1 MVSRLDLRAGMSEV
15 TLGVVLT
22 RCLCLAFFTSM
33 GMASPTV
40 NSSTAA
46 APVAHAPRYY
56 SPAVINVGFSDSRG
70 FAPVS
75 GAEDG
80 DQGTRLRTREDQPR
94 WVF

>member
-1 MVSRLDLRAGMSEV
+1 MVSRLDLRAGMSKL

-22 RCLCLAFFTSM
+22 RCLSLAFFTSI

-40 NSSTAA
+40 NSSTAVV
-46 APVAHAPRYY
+46 PVAESPRYY

-70 FAPVS
+70 FAPVI
-75 GAEDG
+75 GAGDG
-80 DQGTRLRTREDQPR
+80 DQGMRLRTREEQPR

>member
-1 MVSRLDLRAGMSEV
+1 MVSRLDLRAGMSKV

-22 RCLCLAFFTSM
+22 RCLSLAFFTSM

-40 NSSTAA
+40 NSSTVAV
-46 APVAHAPRYY
+46 PVVELPRYY

-70 FAPVS
+70 FAPAN

-80 DQGTRLRTREDQPR
+80 DQGTRLITREEQPR